1 IAYFP
6 DAISIRGTRHLRE
19 LMEMVNQGHRA
30 VIFYCVQRSDATEVR
45 PAASIDPAYSE
56 TLRKAVQTGVEAM
69 AYRARVSIEEIK
81 LVESIPVLI
90 AD

>member
-1 IAYFP
+1 MKV
-6 DAISIRGTRHLRE
+6 G
-19 LMEMVNQGHRA
+19 
-30 VIFYCVQRSDATEVR
+30 
-45 PAASIDPAYSE
+45 PAAAIDPAYSE